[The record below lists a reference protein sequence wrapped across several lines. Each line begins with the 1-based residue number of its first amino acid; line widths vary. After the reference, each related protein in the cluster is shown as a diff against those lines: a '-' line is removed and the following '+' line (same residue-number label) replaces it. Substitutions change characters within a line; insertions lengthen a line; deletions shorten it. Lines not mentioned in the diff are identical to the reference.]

1 MGEPITFTSTKFA
14 NNYLKYKLHVIQV
27 YYEIPLTCAQYAILN
42 EREKG
47 RFSRSVHESLLHV
60 WLSFCMYVAYKRR
73 ELLHKG
79 GSETF
84 SFGTHHSLFTCEI
97 SYVHTCIRHPPALPQ
112 VYTITESKTINCH
125 QGLPTSEIFHSM
137 FEILPKII
145 YIFSEV

>member
-1 MGEPITFTSTKFA
+1 MGEPITFTLAKFA

-42 EREKG
+42 ERERG

-60 WLSFCMYVAYKRR
+60 WLSFCMYVAYKRW

-97 SYVHTCIRHPPALPQ
+97 SYVHTCIRHPPPRPATGLHNHRIKNYKLPSGSSHLWNSSFY
-112 VYTITESKTINCH
+112 VWYSTKNN
-125 QGLPTSEIFHSM
+125 LYLF
-137 FEILPKII
+137 
-145 YIFSEV
+145 